1 MKCKLIYLLP
11 LLLLLSCS
19 QPTYKTTSLS
29 PDERAE
35 LLLKELTLEEK
46 VSLMMDGS
54 KPVERLGI
62 KPYNWWNE
70 ALHGVARAGLA
81 TVFPQPIGMAASFSP
96 ETVYSVFD
104 AVSDEA
110 RANYVHF
117 SSQGSHERYQ

>member
-1 MKCKLIYLLP
+1 MKRIVIYLLP
-11 LLLLLSCS
+11 LLLFSACG
-19 QPTYKTTSLS
+19 QPTYKSTSL
-29 PDERAE
+29 PPEERAE

-70 ALHGVARAGLA
+70 SLHGVARAGLA

-96 ETVYSVFD
+96 ETVHDVFT

-110 RANYVHF
+110 RAKNAYYEVL
-117 SSQGSHERYQ
+117 ECMT